1 LESVRIRPSEIIAF
15 GAFVGWFMTQIWA
28 KNAKLKRGLK
38 WLFGFTC
45 ALAVLVAIWPSS
57 DEKGNNQSAIVN
69 GTGNA
74 VIQAASGA
82 KVSVGVSDSTVE
94 AIRQG
99 LLAIQK
105 EKDSQLR
112 RTFTRG
118 YVLFAATERNEIVPL
133 NSPFNEILQIDWKSG
148 YKLDVSETEVTLQL
162 PDMNYYEPG
171 KVTPIK
177 IRNNVVAITRRSA
190 SHPFVLIG
198 MNNSV
203 IGFEMVSN
211 SQDSVAIAIGVY

>member
-1 LESVRIRPSEIIAF
+1 
-15 GAFVGWFMTQIWA
+15 
-28 KNAKLKRGLK
+28 
-38 WLFGFTC
+38 
-45 ALAVLVAIWPSS
+45 VLVAIWPSS